1 MSNITM
7 EELKGVSTLEQ
18 RVYDR
23 CLEIMRWIDEND
35 PDSDYLF
42 PDGKIYGNSMYVS
55 IGETNV
61 EVRIEEYWPY
71 GGNETHYYDIPFEWI
86 INDSWHEEYI
96 RKVEERRL
104 AKEQKKKL
112 EEAKRQEELKEQE
125 KKEYERLKAK
135 YEMGLLD

>member
-18 RVYDR
+18 RVYAR
-23 CLEIMRWIDEND
+23 CLEIMHWIDEND

-42 PDGKIYGNSMYVS
+42 PDGKMYGTSMYVS
-55 IGETNV
+55 IEEKNV

-71 GGNETHYYDIPFEWI
+71 GGHETHYYDIPFEWI

-96 RKVEERRL
+96 RKVEEKRL
-104 AKEQKKKL
+104 EKEQKKKL
-112 EEAKRQEELKEQE
+112 EEAKRQKELKEQE